1 MRVSYGGAAV
11 ARDLPISPCSRQAA
25 AQSMVST
32 PTSATETSTPDDHT
46 HDHTV
51 SGTPSADQPT
61 NTPDPAEEESEP
73 DEIDAALLE
82 GQDGVVVAAEERPR
96 SGGGGADL
104 DDVGFT
110 MEEFTALLSQYD
122 YHFNPGDVVSGT
134 VFNLEPKGSLIDI
147 GAKTAAF
154 MPLQEASINR
164 VEDLEDVL
172 QPGDVREFFILSE
185 ENEDGQLMLSIR
197 RIEYQMAWERVRQLQ
212 KEDATIYSEVFATN
226 RGGALV
232 RVEGLR
238 GFIPGSHIST
248 RKPKEELVEEV
259 LPLKFLEVDE
269 ERNRLVLSHRRAL
282 VERKM
287 NRLEVGEVVVG
298 NVRGIKPYGAFID
311 IGGVSGLL
319 HISEISHEHI
329 ETSHAVLNVGD
340 QLKVMI
346 IDLDAERGRIS
357 LSTKAL
363 EPEPGDMLTN
373 PQKVFDRAEEMAA
386 LYKQMLE
393 EQVEGEPVAM
403 GTEMVYES

>member
-1 MRVSYGGAAV
+1 MKRRRAFHAIFSNYPPEV
-11 ARDLPISPCSRQAA
+11 DRQPPMSATPTEDQIQDQDANATEASAETAA
-25 AQSMVST
+25 AEQAFEGEDLSIPEDI
-32 PTSATETSTPDDHT
+32 PTADD
-46 HDHTV
+46 
-51 SGTPSADQPT
+51 PSSRAASRSLDDAGFT
-61 NTPDPAEEESEP
+61 L
-73 DEIDAALLE
+73 DEFAALL
-82 GQDGVVVAAEERPR
+82 
-96 SGGGGADL
+96 SK
-104 DDVGFT
+104 
-110 MEEFTALLSQYD
+110 YD
-122 YHFNPGDVVSGT
+122 YNFKPGDIVNGT
-134 VFNLEPKGSLIDI
+134 VFALESKGAMIDI

-154 MPLQEASINR
+154 MPLQEVSINR
-164 VEDLEDVL
+164 VEGLSDVL
-172 QPGDVREFFILSE
+172 QPGEIREFFIMSE
-185 ENEDGQLMLSIR
+185 ENEDGQLALSIR
-197 RIEYQMAWERVRQLQ
+197 RIEYQRAWERVRQLQ

-248 RKPKEELVEEV
+248 RKPKEELVADF

-298 NVRGIKPYGAFID
+298 TVRGIKPYGAFID

-329 ETSHAVLNVGD
+329 ETPHSVLNVND
-340 QLKVMI
+340 QMKVMI

-363 EPEPGDMLTN
+363 EPEPGDMLTD
-373 PQKVFDRAEEMAA
+373 PQKVFEKAEEMAA
-386 LYKQMLE
+386 RYKQMLM
-393 EQVEGEPVAM
+393 EQAEEGEDPISSM
-403 GTEMVYES
+403 MI

>member
-1 MRVSYGGAAV
+1 MSATPTEEQLQDVQTAATEEVSQDATAAV
-11 ARDLPISPCSRQAA
+11 ASVDEAFEAAEDLGIPEEVPTADDPGSRA
-25 AQSMVST
+25 SSRNL
-32 PTSATETSTPDDHT
+32 DDAGFT
-46 HDHTV
+46 I
-51 SGTPSADQPT
+51 
-61 NTPDPAEEESEP
+61 
-73 DEIDAALLE
+73 DEFAALL
-82 GQDGVVVAAEERPR
+82 
-96 SGGGGADL
+96 SK
-104 DDVGFT
+104 
-110 MEEFTALLSQYD
+110 YD
-122 YHFNPGDVVSGT
+122 YNFKPGDIVNGT
-134 VFNLEPKGSLIDI
+134 VFALESKGAMIDI

-154 MPLQEASINR
+154 MPVQEVSINR
-164 VEDLEDVL
+164 VEGLSDVL
-172 QPGDVREFFILSE
+172 QPGEIREFFIMSE
-185 ENEDGQLMLSIR
+185 ENEDGQLALSVR
-197 RIEYQMAWERVRQLQ
+197 RIEYQRAWERVRQLQ

-248 RKPKEELVEEV
+248 RKPKEELVADF

-298 NVRGIKPYGAFID
+298 TVRGIKPYGAFID

-329 ETSHAVLNVGD
+329 ETPHSVLNVND
-340 QLKVMI
+340 QMKVMI

-363 EPEPGDMLTN
+363 EPEPGDMLTD
-373 PQKVFDRAEEMAA
+373 PQKVFEKAEEMAA
-386 LYKQMLE
+386 RYKQMLL
-393 EQVEGEPVAM
+393 EQAEEGEDPISSM
-403 GTEMVYES
+403 MI

>member
-1 MRVSYGGAAV
+1 MKRRRAFHAIFSNYPPEV
-11 ARDLPISPCSRQAA
+11 DRQPPMSATPTEDQIQDQDANATEASAEPAAA
-25 AQSMVST
+25 AQAFEGEDLSIPEAI
-32 PTSATETSTPDDHT
+32 PTADD
-46 HDHTV
+46 
-51 SGTPSADQPT
+51 PSSRAASRSLDDAGFT
-61 NTPDPAEEESEP
+61 L
-73 DEIDAALLE
+73 DEFAALL
-82 GQDGVVVAAEERPR
+82 
-96 SGGGGADL
+96 SK
-104 DDVGFT
+104 
-110 MEEFTALLSQYD
+110 YD
-122 YHFNPGDVVSGT
+122 YNFKPGDIVNGT
-134 VFNLEPKGSLIDI
+134 VFALESKGAMIDI

-154 MPLQEASINR
+154 MPLQEVSINR
-164 VEDLEDVL
+164 VEGLSDVL
-172 QPGDVREFFILSE
+172 QPGEIREFFIMSE
-185 ENEDGQLMLSIR
+185 ENEDGQLALSIR
-197 RIEYQMAWERVRQLQ
+197 RIEYQRAWERVRQLQ

-248 RKPKEELVEEV
+248 RKPKEELVADF

-298 NVRGIKPYGAFID
+298 TVRGIKPYGAFID

-329 ETSHAVLNVGD
+329 ETPHSVLNVND
-340 QLKVMI
+340 QMKVMI

-363 EPEPGDMLTN
+363 EPEPGDMLTD
-373 PQKVFDRAEEMAA
+373 PQKVFEKAEEMAA
-386 LYKQMLE
+386 RYKQMLM
-393 EQVEGEPVAM
+393 EQAEEGEDPISSM
-403 GTEMVYES
+403 MI

>member
-1 MRVSYGGAAV
+1 
-11 ARDLPISPCSRQAA
+11 
-25 AQSMVST
+25 MVST
-32 PTSATETSTPDDHT
+32 PTSTTETSTPD
-46 HDHTV
+46 DHTV

-82 GQDGVVVAAEERPR
+82 GQEDGVVVAAEERLR
-96 SGGGGADL
+96 SGSTGGDL

-259 LPLKFLEVDE
+259 LPLK
-269 ERNRLVLSHRRAL
+269 
-282 VERKM
+282 
-287 NRLEVGEVVVG
+287 
-298 NVRGIKPYGAFID
+298 
-311 IGGVSGLL
+311 
-319 HISEISHEHI
+319 
-329 ETSHAVLNVGD
+329 
-340 QLKVMI
+340 
-346 IDLDAERGRIS
+346 
-357 LSTKAL
+357 
-363 EPEPGDMLTN
+363 
-373 PQKVFDRAEEMAA
+373 
-386 LYKQMLE
+386 
-393 EQVEGEPVAM
+393 
-403 GTEMVYES
+403 